1 MKQYR
6 PISLFSLAAVSIA
19 LLLLLSR
26 QEQASFP
33 RPPSALGKEENGVSL
48 PEGFEG
54 GYFDRQGEGLQIF
67 QKMQSIYGSMDHF
80 PDFYAG
86 DYLDPVSGD
95 LIILTCNAQQSELES
110 LKLLLQTENITFRP
124 VPYSMKELKAVR
136 DQLME
141 EIEHLEQKD
150 ENGYTIRPVA
160 MANIDVMANQVRVE
174 VYGLQQHGVPPE
186 LQRILDQMDDRML
199 NIVPGF
205 IAREL

>member
-1 MKQYR
+1 MKGQFLIR
-6 PISLFSLAAVSIA
+6 FSALCMTS
-19 LLLLLSR
+19 LLLVL
-26 QEQASFP
+26 
-33 RPPSALGKEENGVSL
+33 ALAGREERTAAPADDNLQIDVN
-48 PEGFEG
+48 
-54 GYFDRQGEGLQIF
+54 YFDKQGEALQIF
-67 QKMQSIYGSMDHF
+67 QKMQNLYGSVDHF

-95 LIILTCNAQQSELES
+95 FIMLTCNAQQSELES

-124 VPYSMKELKAVR
+124 VKYSMKELKAVR

-141 EIEHLEQKD
+141 EIEQLEQKD

-174 VYGLQQHGVPPE
+174 VYGLQQHGVPPD

>member
-1 MKQYR
+1 MKGQFLIR
-6 PISLFSLAAVSIA
+6 FSALCMTS
-19 LLLLLSR
+19 LLLVL
-26 QEQASFP
+26 
-33 RPPSALGKEENGVSL
+33 ALAGREERTAAPADDNLQIDVN
-48 PEGFEG
+48 
-54 GYFDRQGEGLQIF
+54 YFDKQGEALQIF
-67 QKMQSIYGSMDHF
+67 QKMQNLYGSVDHF

-86 DYLDPVSGD
+86 DYLDSVSGD
-95 LIILTCNAQQSELES
+95 FIMLTCNAQQSELES

-124 VPYSMKELKAVR
+124 VKYSMKELKAVR

-141 EIEHLEQKD
+141 EIDRLEQKD

-174 VYGLQQHGVPPE
+174 VYGLQQHGVPPD

>member
-1 MKQYR
+1 MKGQFLIR
-6 PISLFSLAAVSIA
+6 FSALCMTS
-19 LLLLLSR
+19 LLLVL
-26 QEQASFP
+26 
-33 RPPSALGKEENGVSL
+33 ALAGREERTAAPADDNLQIDVN
-48 PEGFEG
+48 
-54 GYFDRQGEGLQIF
+54 YFDKQGEALQIF
-67 QKMQSIYGSMDHF
+67 QKMQNLYGSVDHF

-95 LIILTCNAQQSELES
+95 FIMLTCNAPQSELES

-124 VPYSMKELKAVR
+124 VKYSMKELKAVW

-141 EIEHLEQKD
+141 EIDRLEQKD

-174 VYGLQQHGVPPE
+174 VYGLQQHGVPPD

>member
-1 MKQYR
+1 MT
-6 PISLFSLAAVSIA
+6 S
-19 LLLLLSR
+19 LLLVL
-26 QEQASFP
+26 
-33 RPPSALGKEENGVSL
+33 ALAGREERTAAPADDNLQIDVN
-48 PEGFEG
+48 
-54 GYFDRQGEGLQIF
+54 YFDKQGEALQIF
-67 QKMQSIYGSMDHF
+67 QKMQNLYGSVDHF

-86 DYLDPVSGD
+86 DYLDSVSGD
-95 LIILTCNAQQSELES
+95 FIMLTCNAQQSELES

-124 VPYSMKELKAVR
+124 VKYSMKELKAVR

-141 EIEHLEQKD
+141 EIDRLEQKD

-174 VYGLQQHGVPPE
+174 VYGLQQHGVPPD

>member
-1 MKQYR
+1 MKSQFLIR
-6 PISLFSLAAVSIA
+6 FSALCMTS
-19 LLLLLSR
+19 LLLVL
-26 QEQASFP
+26 
-33 RPPSALGKEENGVSL
+33 ALAGREERTAAPADDNLQIDVN
-48 PEGFEG
+48 
-54 GYFDRQGEGLQIF
+54 YFDKQGEALQIF
-67 QKMQSIYGSMDHF
+67 QKMQNLYGSVDHF

-95 LIILTCNAQQSELES
+95 FIMLTCNAQQSELES

-124 VPYSMKELKAVR
+124 VKYSMKELKAVW

-141 EIEHLEQKD
+141 EIDRLEQKD

-174 VYGLQQHGVPPE
+174 VYGLQQHGVPPD

>member
-1 MKQYR
+1 MT
-6 PISLFSLAAVSIA
+6 S
-19 LLLLLSR
+19 LLLVL
-26 QEQASFP
+26 
-33 RPPSALGKEENGVSL
+33 ALAGREERTAAPADDNLQIDVN
-48 PEGFEG
+48 
-54 GYFDRQGEGLQIF
+54 YFDKQGEALQIF
-67 QKMQSIYGSMDHF
+67 QKMQNLYGSVDHF

-86 DYLDPVSGD
+86 DYLNPVSGD
-95 LIILTCNAQQSELES
+95 FIMLTCNAQQSELES

-124 VPYSMKELKAVR
+124 VKYSMKELKAVR

-141 EIEHLEQKD
+141 EIEQLEQKD

-174 VYGLQQHGVPPE
+174 VYGLQQHGVPPD